1 MPEAPGAIPV
11 IRAASMHAAEMQD
24 LAEGRALP
32 FDPAL
37 SVAVAGGVGRVAQ
50 GGIVVIGRALLVAG
64 ILAAALAVAPGA
76 RADEAPYSMELW
88 NGLMSPYCPG
98 RTLMDCPSGQATELR
113 DWIAEQEQAGRSKQE
128 VEDELYA
135 QFGDVILQAPKAQG
149 FGIAAYLLP
158 ILALFAGGGIVWVF
172 LRRQVAAGATT
183 GEPALRKGPAVL
195 DPEIER
201 RIDEE
206 LRA

>member
-1 MPEAPGAIPV
+1 MV
-11 IRAASMHAAEMQD
+11 I
-24 LAEGRALP
+24 L
-32 FDPAL
+32 
-37 SVAVAGGVGRVAQ
+37 
-50 GGIVVIGRALLVAG
+50 RALLVAG
-64 ILAAALAVAPGA
+64 LLGVGLAVAPGA
-76 RADEAPYSMELW
+76 RADEASYSMELW
-88 NGLMSPYCPG
+88 HGLMSPYCPG
-98 RTLMDCPSGQATELR
+98 RTLMDCPSGQAAELR
-113 DWIAEQEQAGRSKQE
+113 HWIAEQEQAGRSKQE

-149 FGIAAYLLP
+149 FGIAAYVFPLV
-158 ILALFAGGGIVWVF
+158 ALCVGGGIVWIF

-206 LRA
+206 MRA